1 MSDWLFSKIRGNV
14 AYPLVVMFQSGKFR
28 TPVAILDVFDL
39 VAAVREYGQ
48 EAFLKELARID
59 KEAKAMKK

>member
-1 MSDWLFSKIRGNV
+1 
-14 AYPLVVMFQSGKFR
+14 MFQSGKFR

>member
-1 MSDWLFSKIRGNV
+1 MSDWLFTKIGEKL
-14 AYPLVVMFQSGKFR
+14 ACPLVVMFQSGRFR

-59 KEAKAMKK
+59 KEAKEMKK